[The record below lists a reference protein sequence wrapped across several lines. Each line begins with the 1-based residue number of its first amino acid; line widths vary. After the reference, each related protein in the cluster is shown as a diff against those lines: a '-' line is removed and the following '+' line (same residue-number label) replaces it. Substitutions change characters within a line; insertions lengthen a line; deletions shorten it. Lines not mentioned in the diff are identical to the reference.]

1 MQRRPIHR
9 LTGRPARPSGF
20 TLIEMVMVI
29 VILGVVGSIVAVFMK
44 RPVDAYFDSA
54 RRASLTDAADT
65 TVRRMSRDIRKSL
78 PNSLRLPSSGS
89 PSACIEFIPTR
100 TGGRYRAD
108 VNSAGSGDPL
118 VFTAA
123 DTSFDMFGLNS
134 ALPADQQV
142 RANDLV
148 AVYNLGITGA
158 DAYNLDNTS
167 AVSAVAAG
175 SLANETK
182 ITIASKLFPLASGS
196 SRFHVIPGDEP
207 VITYVCSGAGTS
219 AAGDGTGTLYRY
231 VRTLA
236 AAYPTPATC
245 TVPPAGTPALAQN
258 VSTCSFVYN
267 GSDLARNALVQL
279 TIGLT
284 RSGETAS
291 LYHEVHVD
299 NTP

>member
-1 MQRRPIHR
+1 MICHVLHPLRP
-9 LTGRPARPSGF
+9 PARNHGF

-44 RPVDAYFDSA
+44 RPIDAYIDTA

-65 TVRRMSRDIRKSL
+65 TVRRISRDIRKAL
-78 PNSLRLPSSGS
+78 PNSLRLPASGS

-100 TGGRYRAD
+100 TGARYRAD
-108 VNSAGSGDPL
+108 VDSAGNGDPL
-118 VFTAA
+118 AFSAA
-123 DTSFDMFGLNS
+123 DTTFDMLALNS
-134 ALPADQQV
+134 ALPADQQI
-142 RANDLV
+142 RASDIV

-167 AVSAVAAG
+167 PVTLVSAG
-175 SLANETK
+175 SLANESK
-182 ITIASKLFPLASGS
+182 ITIGSKLFPLASGS
-196 SRFHVIPGDEP
+196 SRFHVIPGSEP
-207 VITYVCSGAGTS
+207 VVTYVCSGAGTT

-231 VRTLA
+231 VRTLT

-245 TVPPAGTPALAQN
+245 PVPPVGTPALAQN

-267 GSDLARNALVQL
+267 GSDLTRNAMVQL

-284 RSGETAS
+284 RSNETAS